1 MRSLAVATVCVV
13 AIILTPAPSA
23 AKVVV
28 LVPVVVALFM
38 VALDAALTARAQIAA
53 ARYQEDRANA
63 LVVSWLGEL
72 RDEIHADEVE
82 WQEWL
87 GRIPTDK
94 PLASVTPLPTRARVI
109 NLPSQ
114 RRPEAGA

>member
-1 MRSLAVATVCVV
+1 MKSPAVATACVV
-13 AIILTPAPSA
+13 AILLTPAPSA
-23 AKVVV
+23 AKALA

-38 VALDAALTARAQIAA
+38 VAAAAVSEARARAAA

-72 RDEIHADEVE
+72 RDEIHADEAE

-94 PLASVTPLPTRARVI
+94 PLASVTPLPLSPRV
-109 NLPSQ
+109 LKFPTQ
-114 RRPEAGA
+114 RNGDAS